1 MLHPMHA
8 SSPYVS
14 AKGSDLWLLRVQ
26 DKRVTSFLAQW
37 EGGSG
42 GVLRKVSSLG
52 QGVGSSLSKLL
63 PRAPPKSPS
72 RPAPAA
78 AVADSPPASLQ
89 AAAQVLP
96 GTCFAK
102 PSAALIP
109 DSASAFG
116 ANTW

>member
-1 MLHPMHA
+1 MPHPMHA
-8 SSPYVS
+8 SSPYVT
-14 AKGSDLWLLRVQ
+14 AGGSDLWLLRMQ

-72 RPAPAA
+72 LQAPAA
-78 AVADSPPASLQ
+78 AVADSAPASPQ

-96 GTCFAK
+96 GTCFPK
-102 PSAALIP
+102 SSAAV
-109 DSASAFG
+109 
-116 ANTW
+116 